1 MAQLHVAVASGSVQE
16 GVAAVGCSGMR
27 HTSGLFALAL
37 LATTAC
43 SDSSGGDPT
52 SPLPPADSPPA
63 ASITIG
69 TGTNQ
74 RWFAGEPLPNAVTVV
89 VRTAS
94 NTPVRGERVRFTVT
108 SGDGTVRD
116 SIVVTGSGGD
126 AGTFWTLGPEPGEQ
140 ELTVSLTSG
149 PVTPVTFS
157 ATAISPA
164 DADYLLISNGAS
176 AGIIA
181 LFIGYNGPGTYY
193 SGAVARVEVQ
203 SFSVTNGLVRLLPR
217 EALFA
222 DEEVVLFASGRAPAI
237 VKTSWQATSD
247 TVTVGFAAARRVPL
261 TIWLLGDFTAFSDR
275 AQRDLNATSSLWS
288 GHPFGLEFGNVVIND
303 ASAHALTPITCGSV
317 PVEDPATINVYYSSL
332 ANTMGFVG
340 YACSQ
345 RRILM
350 RPVGAPGTMLLAH
363 ELGHAFGLGHVQDP
377 DNFMHSQA
385 TGGKATIGQ
394 IYKSHFA
401 AWSALNVVY
410 GFRPPEEQR
419 CCAVSETFNP

>member
-1 MAQLHVAVASGSVQE
+1 M
-16 GVAAVGCSGMR
+16 GCSDMR
-27 HTSGLFALAL
+27 HSSGLVGLAL
-37 LATTAC
+37 LAATAC

-52 SPLPPADSPPA
+52 SPLPPADPALA
-63 ASITIG
+63 ASITIS

-74 RWFAGEPLPNAVTVV
+74 RWFAGEQLPNAVTVI

-94 NTPVRGERVRFTVT
+94 NSPVRGERVRFAAA
-108 SGDGTVRD
+108 SGDGTVSD

-126 AGTFWTLGPEPGEQ
+126 AGTFWILGSEPGEQ

-149 PVTPVTFS
+149 TVPPVTFS
-157 ATAISPA
+157 ATALSPA
-164 DADYLLISNGAS
+164 DADYLLISNGGS
-176 AGIIA
+176 GGVTA
-181 LFIGYNGPGTYY
+181 LFIGYNGPDTYY
-193 SGAVARVEVQ
+193 SGTAASVEVQ
-203 SFSVTNGLVRLLPR
+203 SFSATNGFLRLLPR
-217 EALFA
+217 EAQFV
-222 DEEVVLFASGRAPAI
+222 DEEVVLFVSGRAPAI

-247 TVTVGFAAARRVPL
+247 TVTVGFAAARQVPL
-261 TIWLLGDFTAFSDR
+261 TIWLLGDFTALSDR

-303 ASAHALTPITCGSV
+303 ASAHAFTPIGCGSV
-317 PVEDPATINVYYSSL
+317 PVEDPATINVYYSPL

-345 RRILM
+345 RRVLM
-350 RPVGAPGTMLLAH
+350 RPVGTPGTTLLAH
-363 ELGHAFGLGHVQDP
+363 ELGHTFGLGHVQDP
-377 DNFMHSQA
+377 DNFMHPQA

-410 GFRPPEEQR
+410 GFRPQEELR
-419 CCAVSETFNP
+419 CCAVPETFNP

>member
-1 MAQLHVAVASGSVQE
+1 MRYASGTI
-16 GVAAVGCSGMR
+16 G
-27 HTSGLFALAL
+27 LAL
-37 LATTAC
+37 LAGAAC
-43 SDSSGGDPT
+43 SDSGGGDPT
-52 SPLPPADSPPA
+52 SPLPPADPAPA

-94 NTPVRGERVRFTVT
+94 NTPVKGERVRFAVT
-108 SGDGTVRD
+108 SGDGTVSD

-126 AGTFWTLGPEPGEQ
+126 AGTFWTLGSEPGEQ

-149 PVTPVTFS
+149 TVQPVTFS
-157 ATAISPA
+157 ATALSPA
-164 DADYLLISNGAS
+164 DADYLLISNGGS
-176 AGIIA
+176 GGVTA
-181 LFIGYNGPGTYY
+181 LFIGYIDPGSYY
-193 SGAVARVEVQ
+193 SGAAALLGVQ
-203 SFSVTNGLVRLLPR
+203 SFSVTNGFVRLLPR

-222 DEEVVLFASGRAPAI
+222 DEEVVLFASGRPPA
-237 VKTSWQATSD
+237 VAKTSWQATSD
-247 TVTVGFAAARRVPL
+247 TVTIGFAAARRVPL
-261 TIWLLGDFTAFSDR
+261 TIWLLGDYTAFSDR
-275 AQRDLNATSSLWS
+275 AQRDLTATSTLWS
-288 GHPFGLEFGNVVIND
+288 AHPFGLEFGDVVIND
-303 ASAHALTPITCGSV
+303 ASAHALTPIGCGSV
-317 PVEDPATINVYYSSL
+317 PVENPATINVYYSPL

-350 RPVGAPGTMLLAH
+350 RPVGTPGTTLLAH

-377 DNFMHSQA
+377 DNFMHPQA
-385 TGGKATIGQ
+385 TGRTATIGQ

-410 GFRPPEEQR
+410 GFRPPEELR